1 MSMSENY
8 KRARVGCYMLGAS
21 MAATVN
27 LSPILFLTFHTL
39 YGISYSL
46 LGLLVLVNFF
56 TQLIVDLLFS
66 IFSHKFNISLSV
78 KLTPLLAV
86 FGLVIYSLSPFIFPQ
101 HEFFGIISGT
111 VIFSVAGGLSEVL
124 TSPTIAAIPS
134 ENPEREMSRLHST
147 YAWGTVGVVTVS
159 TLFILA
165 FGKEYWWVLAL
176 VFAVLPLIAAFNL
189 LPSEI
194 PELQTA
200 KSTSGKANQKYSG
213 IPILFLA
220 IFLGGA
226 AECTMSQWSSSY
238 IEEALGINKTVGDIF
253 GVALFAIML
262 GLGRTLYSKY
272 GRNIFRVLIF
282 GSLGAFI
289 CYITAAMSSFSWIGL
304 VACALVGIFTSMLWP
319 GTLIVAEK
327 RFCGAGVFV
336 FALMAA
342 GGDLGAS
349 LVPQLVGVITDRIA
363 SLDALAPLAASFGI
377 TRESL
382 GMRCGMLAASLF
394 PLAAVF
400 VFLYISKIMKERESN
415 T

>member
-66 IFSHKFNISLSV
+66 IFSHKLNISLSV

-159 TLFILA
+159 TLFILT

-200 KSTSGKANQKYSG
+200 KSTSGKANQKHSG